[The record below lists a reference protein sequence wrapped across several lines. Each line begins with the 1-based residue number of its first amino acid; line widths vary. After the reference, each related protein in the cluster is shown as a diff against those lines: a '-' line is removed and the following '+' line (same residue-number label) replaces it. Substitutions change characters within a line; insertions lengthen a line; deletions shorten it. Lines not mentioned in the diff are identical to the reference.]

1 MPKIVET
8 RILPPGWCLNLFGI
22 YWTRDTSWIDRY
34 VVNHERIHDAQQ
46 RELLWFPFYMIYVL
60 EWVLRLCMLRSWKKA
75 YMAISFERE
84 AYAHGRDFGYLSG
97 RRRFAQW
104 RRADA

>member
-1 MPKIVET
+1 MV
-8 RILPPGWCLNLFGI
+8 
-22 YWTRDTSWIDRY
+22 S
-34 VVNHERIHDAQQ
+34 
-46 RELLWFPFYMIYVL
+46 VL
-60 EWVLRLCMLRSWKKA
+60 CDICAGMGVAAVYAPQLEKA